1 MDNNLIPS
9 GQDKDYLYF
18 TENVNDVMVSVRQ
31 NKITN
36 VITYNFDELATAL
49 GFKSTHEMCLA
60 VLNNPDAPQD
70 LKQEAETLIACINLT
85 KEQSI
90 SNN

>member
-1 MDNNLIPS
+1 
-9 GQDKDYLYF
+9 
-18 TENVNDVMVSVRQ
+18 
-31 NKITN
+31 
-36 VITYNFDELATAL
+36 
-49 GFKSTHEMCLA
+49 MCLA